1 MSLSFIKV
9 CNKFLSGVY
18 YVLGTRDSWEP
29 HGPVCPQGLLARF
42 LSERDSQPFLQMGK
56 LRLSKLSLAK
66 VMELVK
72 AGAEIQTEVGF
83 ESRLLDAELGLRQS
97 C

>member
-1 MSLSFIKV
+1 M
-9 CNKFLSGVY
+9 
-18 YVLGTRDSWEP
+18 R
-29 HGPVCPQGLLARF
+29 
-42 LSERDSQPFLQMGK
+42 K

-83 ESRLLDAELGLRQS
+83 ESRLLDAELGLPQS